1 MPQSLTQKQ
10 VNTFTGGLITEAS
23 ELTFPD
29 NASVDELNCSLERD
43 GTRRRRKAVALE
55 DNAVTDGIV
64 IPEGSVFHTA
74 TWYNVGGL
82 PNLEF
87 LVVQIGSNISFYEK
101 AKEPLSAQRV
111 QMFDGGWG
119 NSGYVEPYYSIDLA
133 TQVGSSGGGTLSAN
147 NSFNVSE
154 EKIQVTSINGLLIVA
169 SPAINTFYFE
179 RISNGRILFNIID
192 FKERD
197 FEWQGSS
204 SEVENQ
210 YSKKTGTGSVSN
222 QRKYDTANSGW
233 VEEYGHPA
241 IANFFDGGDGY
252 PPLTHPWYSGKD
264 ANGNF
269 SETEFKKIYRGT
281 TLTANGHFV
290 TGVFQKDRRFLP
302 YTSTWTSTSYTSLT
316 VETEPS
322 RFRTVASFGNRV
334 FYAGIDS
341 AKNGGKIYFS
351 KIVESNTELGNFYQV
366 NDPTSEDI
374 SDLLD
379 TDGGVVKIA
388 EAHNIRKLHVFGAA
402 ILIFA
407 ENGVWS
413 ISGVDNVF
421 RATEFSISKIS
432 DVGLVNE
439 NSFVVAGGAPIWWS
453 KTGIYSIQTSEVSGQ
468 PEARNLSLASIQT
481 LWNKI
486 PNGKK
491 AQVFVEYDQ
500 INQRV
505 FWFYPD
511 AEESID
517 YKYNNVLILDVN
529 LQAFYPWRISDGTAG
544 HYLIGSSYFS
554 GLGSTATET
563 QVVNGADTI
572 INGSDTVVAT
582 VYKDFLQNESEIKL
596 IVRSGVD
603 GKLTV
608 AHFSGDS
615 YLDWGTGNYSSFAE
629 AGYDFMGD
637 MTTFKNAPYV
647 TTYMRVTEDGYTYNG
662 VGYDFINPSSCK
674 MSVSWNLTK
683 ANSTPR
689 EIYKLKNVPVVDPN
703 DLGSIHYP
711 TDTVVTKSKV
721 RGRGRSMKLRF
732 ESSAG
737 KDFHLV
743 GYEVIG
749 AKNTRF

>member
-23 ELTFPD
+23 ELTFPE

-43 GTRRRRKAVALE
+43 GTRRRRKAVVLE

-64 IPEGSVFHTA
+64 IPEGSVFHTD
-74 TWYNVGGL
+74 TWYNVAGQ

-87 LVVQIGSNISFYEK
+87 LVVQIGSSLSFYEK
-101 AKEPLSAQRV
+101 SKDPLSAQEV
-111 QMFDGGWG
+111 AVT
-119 NSGYVEPYYSIDLA
+119 SGILLGY
-133 TQVGSSGGGTLSAN
+133 TAN
-147 NSFNVSE
+147 NTYNPSE
-154 EKIQVTSINGLLIVA
+154 EKIQVTSINGTLIIA
-169 SPAINTFYFE
+169 SPAIKTLRVEYDPVVGSIAFST
-179 RISNGRILFNIID
+179 IS

-197 FEWQGSS
+197 FDWQGSS
-204 SEVENQ
+204 TELEDQ
-210 YSKKTGTGSVSN
+210 YFTKTLSTTVSN

-233 VEEYGHPA
+233 VGELGHTA
-241 IANFFDGGDGY
+241 LGDFIDGGDGY
-252 PPLTHPWYSGKD
+252 PPLTHPWYTGKA

-269 SETEFKKIYRGT
+269 DENEWKKVYRGS
-281 TLTANGHFV
+281 TLTSNGHFILD
-290 TGVFQKDRRFLP
+290 VFQKERKFLP
-302 YTSTWTSTSYTSLT
+302 HTSTWTSTSYTSLT
-316 VETEPS
+316 VENEPN
-322 RFRTVASFGNRV
+322 RFRTVASFGSRV

-351 KIVESNTELGNFYQV
+351 KIIENNIELGHCYQV

-388 EAHNIRKLHVFGAA
+388 AAHNIRKLHVFGAA
-402 ILIFA
+402 ILVFA

-439 NSFVVAGGAPIWWS
+439 NSFVVAGSAPIWWS
-453 KTGIYSIQTSEVSGQ
+453 KTGIYTIQTSETSGQ
-468 PEARNLSLASIQT
+468 PETKNISLATIQT

-486 PNGKK
+486 PNEKK
-491 AQVFVEYDQ
+491 AQVFVEYDEV
-500 INQRV
+500 NQKV

-511 AEESID
+511 ATEDID
-517 YKYNNVLILDVN
+517 YKYNSVLILDVN
-529 LQAFYPWRISDGTAG
+529 LQAFYPWKVSDGTAG
-544 HYLIGSSYFS
+544 HYIIGSSYFS

-563 QVVNGADTI
+563 QVVNGVDTI
-572 INGSDTVVAT
+572 VNGSDTVVST
-582 VYKDFLQNESEIKL
+582 MYKDFLQGDSEIKL
-596 IVRSGVD
+596 LVRSGVD

-615 YLDWGTGNYSSFAE
+615 YLDWGTGDYSSFAE

-662 VGYDFINPSSCK
+662 VGYEFINPSSCK

-689 EIYKLKNVPVVDPN
+689 EIYKLKNVPVVDP
-703 DLGSIHYP
+703 DSLGSINYP

-732 ESSAG
+732 ESTSG

-749 AKNTRF
+749 AKNTKF